1 MNLAD
6 QQTTGAQ
13 TLGAQTPGAQTF
25 AAKVAGWLTAW
36 RDRGSSG
43 DARLLPESQLTGPMP
58 WVIAIMIAL
67 TVVAAAGG
75 LALRNMAS
83 TANADLEGGVTV
95 QIVSAAPTE
104 RNRQALAALTAL
116 RDAPEVV
123 SASPVAQDDL
133 NALVEPWLGTRPGD
147 DLEALPI
154 PAMIDVRLGASAT
167 PARLASLR
175 ARIAKVAPA
184 ARIDAQAGWLAPVF
198 RAIDAL
204 QWLASGLITLLA
216 AATMAAVL
224 LASRNALSNHRETI
238 EVVHMLGGTDRQIAR
253 VFQRSMAFDAAA
265 GGLAGLVLGV
275 ITIAALGRQF
285 APLGSGMTGSAVLG
299 WLDWIMIAL
308 IPVLGVALAV
318 LTARLTVLSALRRM
332 L

>member
-1 MNLAD
+1 MSLAD
-6 QQTTGAQ
+6 PPTSA
-13 TLGAQTPGAQTF
+13 APTPGLQT
-25 AAKVAGWLTAW
+25 ASGKVADWLAAW

-43 DARLLPESQLTGPMP
+43 DARLLPESRLTGPMP

-75 LALRNMAS
+75 LALRNMAN
-83 TANADLEGGVTV
+83 TASADLEGGVTV
-95 QIVSAAPTE
+95 QIVSAAPAE
-104 RNRQALAALTAL
+104 RNRQALAAVTAL
-116 RDAPEVV
+116 RAAPGVV
-123 SASPVAQDDL
+123 SAQPVAQEDL

-154 PAMIDVRLGASAT
+154 PALIDVRLGTGAT
-167 PARLASLR
+167 PEQLTALR
-175 ARIAKVAPA
+175 AQLAKVAPA
-184 ARIDAQAGWLAPVF
+184 ARIDAQAGWLTPVF
-198 RAIDAL
+198 GAIDAL

-216 AATMAAVL
+216 AATIAAVL

-275 ITIAALGRQF
+275 ITIAVLGRQF
-285 APLGSGMTGSAVLG
+285 APLGSGMAGSAVLG
-299 WLDWIMIAL
+299 WLDWIVIVL
-308 IPVLGVALAV
+308 IPLLGIGLAV
-318 LTARLTVLSALRRM
+318 LTARLTVLTALRRM